1 MKTDEIKPE
10 VAGEKPTIAQERKI
24 QSESDKAKYR
34 LEDGKLKPKAICYS
48 QKF

>member
-34 LEDGKLKPKAICYS
+34 LEGWQAKTKSDLL
-48 QKF
+48 